1 MNKQL
6 PSVTR
11 NYLLDNLKG
20 LLIFLVVFGHSLE
33 LIKEEH
39 IVFSVFYIFIYLFH
53 MPAFV
58 FISGYFSKN
67 VDKARQSAFTTF
79 LIPFVVFNTLWNI
92 LAVIFTGD
100 TSLFSFIT
108 PGWALWYLLSMFIWR
123 ILLKDLIRVKYI
135 LPLSLV
141 VGLGAG
147 IFVEFDSLLSMSRT
161 LVFFPFFLT
170 GYFMKEERLYSLKKP
185 HRVYAF
191 FIILLSLGFSY
202 GIAYTK
208 PFPIEFLY
216 GSDSFQS
223 STVPI
228 WLGVI
233 SRSLLYIIGF
243 SFIFGLINTTKTRP
257 TFFAKIGGNTLPVYI
272 LHTYLLIIIFVI
284 THFIPFLWAKL
295 IICFGGSIAITY
307 GLSRNHVNNSFKKLL
322 SKLLNLILIK
332 DL

>member
-1 MNKQL
+1 MDKNL
-6 PSVTR
+6 PSISR

-67 VDKARQSAFTTF
+67 VEKARQSAFTTF
-79 LIPFVVFNTLWNI
+79 LVPFVIFNTLWNL
-92 LAVIFTGD
+92 LAVLFTRD
-100 TSLFSFIT
+100 PSAFSFIT

-123 ILLKDLIRVKYI
+123 IMLKDLVRVKYI

-141 VGLGAG
+141 VGLCAG
-147 IFVEFDSLLSMSRT
+147 IFGEFDSQLSMSRT

-170 GYFMKEERLYSLKKP
+170 GYFMKEERLFSLKKP
-185 HRVYAF
+185 HRVYAI
-191 FIILLSLGFSY
+191 FIISLSLAFSY
-202 GIAYTK
+202 GIAYTRI
-208 PFPIEFLY
+208 FPIEFLY
-216 GSDSFQS
+216 GSDSFQT

-228 WLGVI
+228 WLGVL
-233 SRSLLYIIGF
+233 SRCLLYIIGF

-272 LHTYLLIIIFVI
+272 LHTYLLVVIFVI
-284 THFIPFLWAKL
+284 TYFIPLLWLKL
-295 IICFGGSIAITY
+295 MVCFVGSIAITY
-307 GLSRNHVNNSFKKLL
+307 SLSRNHVNDYFKRFLTKLL
-322 SKLLNLILIK
+322 SLILLK
-332 DL
+332 D